1 VSAWLDPV
9 LRALDEAPAPVLFF
23 FRDDD
28 VGVADEKL
36 YRLLDLFAM
45 YRVPVDLAVI
55 PDALEA
61 RLAERLVGRRLGS
74 PDLLGLHQHG
84 LRHANHEPSGR
95 KCEFGASR
103 PAAQQ
108 LADIAAGRDRLVSLL
123 ADNLDP
129 LFTPP
134 WNRCS
139 QATADALAQLGFAA
153 LSRDSGAAPL
163 DLHGLAEIA
172 VNADWMQAGTADA
185 PKLAERIA
193 RSVAAGAPVGVMLH
207 HAVTSEEQLQALE
220 RLLDLL
226 ARHPRGR
233 CCLMRS
239 ILERSRNGAGGFA
252 GELKRREISHG

>member
-1 VSAWLDPV
+1 VSGWLDPV
-9 LRALDEAPAPVLFF
+9 LRALDEAPSPVLFF

-61 RLAERLVGRRLGS
+61 RLAERLLARRLGS

-84 LRHANHEPSGR
+84 LRHANHETNGR

-103 PAAQQ
+103 TAAQQ
-108 LADIAAGRDRLVSLL
+108 LADIAAGRNRLVSLL
-123 ADNLDP
+123 ADKLDP
-129 LFTPP
+129 FFTPP

-139 QATADALAQLGFAA
+139 QATADALARLGFAA
-153 LSRDSGAAPL
+153 LSRDAGAAPL
-163 DLHGLAEIA
+163 DLHGLAEVA
-172 VNADWMQAGTADA
+172 VNADWMLAGTADA

-193 RSVAAGAPVGVMLH
+193 GSVAAGARVGVMLH
-207 HAVTSEEQLQALE
+207 HAVMSEEQLQALE
-220 RLLDLL
+220 HLLDIL

-239 ILERSRNGAGGFA
+239 IVERSQSVVGTPVGPYRALSGGV
-252 GELKRREISHG
+252 

>member
-9 LRALDEAPAPVLFF
+9 LRALDEAPSPVFFF

-45 YRVPVDLAVI
+45 YRTPLDLAVI

-61 RLAERLVGRRLGS
+61 RLAKHLVERRLAA

-103 PAAQQ
+103 SAPQQ
-108 LADIAAGRDRLVSLL
+108 LADIAAGRARLVSLL
-123 ADNLDP
+123 ADSLDP
-129 LFTPP
+129 FFTPP

-139 QATADALAQLGFAA
+139 QATADALARLGFTV
-153 LSRDSGAAPL
+153 LSRDASAAPL
-163 DLHGLAEIA
+163 ALHGLAEVA
-172 VNADWMQAGTADA
+172 VNADWMLAGAEEA

-193 RSVAAGAPVGVMLH
+193 QSVAAGDGAGVMLH
-207 HAVTSEEQLQALE
+207 HAVMSEEHLQALE

-226 ARHPRGR
+226 ARHPRVR
-233 CCLMRS
+233 CCLMRKVVEMS
-239 ILERSRNGAGGFA
+239 LAASPD
-252 GELKRREISHG
+252 KRREISNG